1 MAKKAIQTME
11 ELEQINLTVKDLSIT
26 DIIPNNIDDFV
37 VNIIDGHHTIFLPL
51 KANNRKRRISQDIN
65 CKEQK
70 TSKIGLKIR
79 NLKNENKV
87 EL

>member
-1 MAKKAIQTME
+1 MSWPKGQLVFMYGGNKKETSTPF
-11 ELEQINLTVKDLSIT
+11 ELELCGNKPISYIYT
-26 DIIPNNIDDFV
+26 
-37 VNIIDGHHTIFLPL
+37 
-51 KANNRKRRISQDIN
+51 NRKRRISQDIN